1 MPVAAIANARA
12 RNPTTESAKKHT
24 IGQLIKLRDNAFKDI
39 HYPREHERKRQLQ
52 YALEQN
58 RFYGE
63 QIILF
68 IQLQMNNHLRNDKRY
83 I

>member
-52 YALEQN
+52 WKG
-58 RFYGE
+58 R
-63 QIILF
+63 
-68 IQLQMNNHLRNDKRY
+68 
-83 I
+83 